1 MLFAHLMAVAA
12 GSATVEG
19 FARPSAPAFTVATGA
34 GAGEY
39 VLTVTNLPISWGDLS
54 APGDGL
60 GEAGILEWWNAV
72 DGWQVLADPAAAG
85 GTTVTLDQ
93 VLWGAAEIMVRGVSA
108 AGRAGTPAT
117 VSEQAVTA
125 DGAPVTA
132 DGVPVTVFLPA

>member
-1 MLFAHLMAVAA
+1 MLFAHIMAVAA
-12 GSATVEG
+12 GAGESEAL
-19 FARPSAPAFTVATGA
+19 ARPSAPAFSVTMGA

-39 VLTVTNLPISWGDLS
+39 DLTVTALPSSWGDLS

-60 GEAGILEWWNAV
+60 GEAGTLEWWSPV
-72 DGWQVLADPAAAG
+72 DGWQTLSDPAAMG
-85 GTTVTLDQ
+85 ETTVMLDQ

-108 AGRAGTPAT
+108 TGRAGIPAK

-125 DGAPVTA
+125 DGIPVTA